1 MSRRIRT
8 TAAPSAAPR
17 TVRIPRQR
25 GRQAP
30 QVIVVVS
37 EEPTLT
43 ARATAATGRWLWRH
57 RRAWAPTGIGALLL
71 ALTGVVHLFA
81 PWAAFIAAPAGL
93 APLAFLGWKAKTSRT
108 KTGMASAWRTAL
120 TVLALAALA
129 WFCLALWSGPASPA
143 LMGLWTLTT
152 LAAQVMWL
160 IGRRRSTSTPSTTAT
175 APEGTL

>member
-8 TAAPSAAPR
+8 SAAQSAAPR

-25 GRQAP
+25 GKQAP

-57 RRAWAPTGIGALLL
+57 RRAWAPTGLAVLLL
-71 ALTGVVHLFA
+71 ATAGIVHLVA
-81 PWAAFIAAPAGL
+81 PWAAFIAAPAGAL
-93 APLAFLGWKAKTSRT
+93 PLAWWGWKLKTGPARSRT
-108 KTGMASAWRTAL
+108 GSAWRTAVA
-120 TVLALAALA
+120 VLALVALA

-143 LMGLWTLTT
+143 LMGLWTLTA

-160 IGRRRSTSTPSTTAT
+160 IARRLPTAKPAAA
-175 APEGTL
+175 APEETI

>member
-8 TAAPSAAPR
+8 TAAQSAAPR
-17 TVRIPRQR
+17 TVRVPRQR

-57 RRAWAPTGIGALLL
+57 RRAWAPTGLAVLLL
-71 ALTGVVHLFA
+71 AASEVVHLFA
-81 PWAAFIAAPAGL
+81 PWAAFIAAPAGVL
-93 APLAFLGWKAKTSRT
+93 PLAFWGWKVKTSETQTRT
-108 KTGMASAWRTAL
+108 ASAWRTAL
-120 TVLALAALA
+120 ALLATASLA

-143 LMGLWTLTT
+143 LMGLWTLTA

-160 IGRRRSTSTPSTTAT
+160 IGRRTGSRKESN
-175 APEGTL
+175 